1 MSAKSVLFSAVVG
14 AWCGS
19 VGVVLAAYMAQAGV
33 SGSEGSNLLVSS
45 AVGGVSGAV
54 IGVCFFAAFRLAY
67 GASATTKSESQ
78 VTQEG
83 NITAYRAVSK
93 AAVLSLVLG
102 ILAVFGIIFLPL
114 TTLSLAG
121 LVFGLVAIGNLR
133 RYPEELIGRTP
144 AALGVVLSLFIFI
157 GSLTVHTIVYMIEVP
172 EGYNRVAFFQLEKED
187 VAREL
192 DGKLIFVK
200 GYVHPSVQGMGT
212 IRKFVLVPD
221 MKTCCFGGQ
230 PKKSDMMEVT
240 LTKEHGV
247 RYDRYLRRVGGTFRI
262 NTNKRKT
269 AGGLE
274 AGNFTLEAD
283 YLK

>member
-1 MSAKSVLFSAVVG
+1 MSAKSILFSAIVG

-19 VGVVLAAYMAQAGV
+19 VGVALVAYMTQSGV
-33 SGSEGSNLLVSS
+33 TGGTGNNLLVPS
-45 AVGGVSGAV
+45 AIGGGVGSIVG
-54 IGVCFFAAFRLAY
+54 ICFLATFRVAY
-67 GASATTKSESQ
+67 RASATAQRDSATSE
-78 VTQEG
+78 EG
-83 NITAYRAVSK
+83 NIIAYRAVSK

-114 TTLSLAG
+114 IVLCLAG
-121 LVFGLVAIGNLR
+121 FVFGLVAIGNLR
-133 RYPEELIGRTP
+133 RYPDELIGRTP
-144 AALGVVLSLFIFI
+144 AALGVVLSLFILI
-157 GSLTVHTIVYMIEVP
+157 GGLTVHTVAYMTEVP
-172 EGYNRVAFFQLEKED
+172 EGYQRVAFFQLEKAD
-187 VAREL
+187 VASEL
-192 DGKLIFVK
+192 DGELIFVK

-230 PKKSDMMEVT
+230 PKMTDMMEVT
-240 LTKEHGV
+240 LTKDYGV
-247 RYDRYLRRVGGTFRI
+247 RYDRYLRRLGGTFRI
-262 NTNKRKT
+262 NTEKRKT